1 MQLDSLSQAE
11 ANPAYCPDTVR
22 DFIKHET
29 GFRTLH
35 DLVDAFQKQQRELEL
50 FETALADALAKI
62 NELSGVY

>member
-1 MQLDSLSQAE
+1 MSLDNLSHAE

-50 FETALADALAKI
+50 FETALADAQAKI